1 MLRADVKL
9 MEDSLREMEVDLQK
23 MPLGQLKPSQ
33 ITAGYD
39 VLTNI
44 QKVLEAQDLTDGA
57 RKQRLR

>member
-1 MLRADVKL
+1 